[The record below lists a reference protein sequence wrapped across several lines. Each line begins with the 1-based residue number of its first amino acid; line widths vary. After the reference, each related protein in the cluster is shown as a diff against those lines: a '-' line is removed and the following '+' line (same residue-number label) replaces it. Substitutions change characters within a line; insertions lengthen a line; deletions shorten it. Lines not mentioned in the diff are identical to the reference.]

1 MTTQMFTWQDT
12 PAHIVNIF
20 PKASDLF
27 KEEKID
33 FCCGGDIP
41 LQAAY
46 QDKERGDAIL
56 AELNLAY
63 QTWKKEGNQAKDW
76 SEVSLSEM
84 VDHIVYKHHAYLR
97 ENLAPISEFVNKIMR
112 VHGMHHPELKEL
124 HRLFHAFKLEMELHS
139 VKEEQEV
146 FPLIKEYEAAPNAA
160 LLEKIRIANGG
171 LEDEHDEAGNILK
184 EIRKVTNDYTPP
196 VDACGSYRITF
207 ARLKELE
214 AETFQHVHLE
224 NNILFKRL

>member
-1 MTTQMFTWQDT
+1 
-12 PAHIVNIF
+12 
-20 PKASDLF
+20 
-27 KEEKID
+27 
-33 FCCGGDIP
+33 
-41 LQAAY
+41 
-46 QDKERGDAIL
+46 
-56 AELNLAY
+56 
-63 QTWKKEGNQAKDW
+63 
-76 SEVSLSEM
+76 
-84 VDHIVYKHHAYLR
+84 R